1 MHKKLQQMK
10 QARQK
15 TNQLKNKFLRINI
28 KMKHPFLLVL
38 ALALSASLFAQKKE
52 LKAAEKLLK
61 KENYQEAL
69 SQLEVVEPLL
79 IDDNP
84 KLKAKYYF
92 LKAKSLYA
100 NGTAVENDAL
110 AGKTFVELVSFEKNS
125 GLNKYSKKASP
136 LLNEIVKRTTE
147 RGLKSYKSEDYKSAS
162 EQFELVYVL
171 KPRDTMSLE
180 YAALAAFYNTDYDKA
195 IALYQNLL
203 DMGYTGIQYK
213 AINKVNGKT
222 LYYSTKKEKDQQ
234 VSIGVAVDS
243 EVEVT
248 PSKTGDLVKNIAFS
262 YIEKGDSQAALR
274 AIDDAKKI
282 FPNDYSLIIGEA
294 NIYFRLGD
302 NAKFLEGLKQA
313 IQIKP
318 EDPLLHC
325 NVGVLTLEQGYNKEA
340 IAHFKEAIRL
350 KPDYSD
356 AYNNIGVAIKKKEI
370 PIIEEMN
377 RMISEGMNRT
387 SDFDKY
393 DRLLL
398 KRKVVYKEALPYYEN
413 ALKYNPTSSSLM
425 KTLIGLYE
433 LLEMYDKQKDLKAKL
448 DAL

>member
-1 MHKKLQQMK
+1 
-10 QARQK
+10 
-15 TNQLKNKFLRINI
+15 
-28 KMKHPFLLVL
+28 MKHPFLLLFVL
-38 ALALSASLFAQKKE
+38 ALSTSLFAQKKE

-69 SQLEVVEPLL
+69 SQLEVANSLL
-79 IDDNP
+79 TDDSP
-84 KLKAKYYF
+84 KLRAKYYF

-110 AGKTFVELVSFEKNS
+110 AGKAFVELVSFEKNS

-147 RGLKSYKSEDYKSAS
+147 KGLKSYNSEDYKSAS
-162 EQFELVYVL
+162 EKFELVHVL
-171 KPRDTMSLE
+171 SPRDTMSLE
-180 YAALAAFYNTDYDKA
+180 YAALAALYNTDYDKA
-195 IALYQNLL
+195 IALFQSLL

-213 AINKVNGKT
+213 AVSKVNGET

-243 EVEVT
+243 EIEVT
-248 PSKTGDLVKNIAFS
+248 PSKTGELVKNIAKS
-262 YIEKGDSQAALR
+262 YIEKGDTQAALK
-274 AIDDAKKI
+274 AIDDAKKL
-282 FPNDYSLIIGEA
+282 FPNDYYLIIGEA
-294 NIYFRLGD
+294 NIYFRLGN
-302 NAKFLEGLKQA
+302 NAKYLEGLRQA

-318 EDPLLHC
+318 EDPQLHY
-325 NVGVLTLEQGYNKEA
+325 NVGYLTMEKGYNKEA

-350 KPDYSD
+350 KPDYLD
-356 AYNNIGVAIKKKEI
+356 AYNNIGAAILKKEI

-377 RMISEGMNRT
+377 ST

-398 KRKVVYKEALPYYEN
+398 KRKVVCKEALPYFEK
-413 ALKYNPTSSSLM
+413 ALKYKPASSSFM
-425 KTLIGLYE
+425 KNLIRLYE
-433 LLEMYDKQKDLKAKL
+433 LLEMYDKQKEIKAKL
-448 DAL
+448 DAS